1 MQGSGA
7 RAGDLIALFWK
18 GGGPLPPPDR
28 EREKKGERAMKNEI
42 TYEQWER
49 DFQENQDPPG
59 GWRLCD
65 YDEAEKKALIRWHL
79 IKDFP
84 EYARRYYGDTVD

>member
-28 EREKKGERAMKNEI
+28 EREKKGEK
-42 TYEQWER
+42 Q
-49 DFQENQDPPG
+49 
-59 GWRLCD
+59 
-65 YDEAEKKALIRWHL
+65 
-79 IKDFP
+79 
-84 EYARRYYGDTVD
+84 